1 MLELAGDNALYAA
14 IALGY
19 FLGSI
24 PFGLLLTRLAGL
36 GDVRTIGSGNIGAT
50 NVLRTGNKG
59 LAAVTLSL
67 DCGKG
72 SLAVILFR
80 DMGTEVSALAGLAA
94 VIGHTFPLWLRFQ
107 GGKGV
112 ATSHGVLLAAAWPV
126 GLLSCATWAGVA
138 AISRY
143 SSLAAIVALISA
155 PFYAYFFANN
165 NLTAAAAIIAV
176 LSVHRHR
183 KNIIRLKNGT
193 ESKIGKTSD

>member
-1 MLELAGDNALYAA
+1 MFELIGDNALYAA

-19 FLGSI
+19 LLGSI

-59 LAAVTLSL
+59 LAAVTLVL
-67 DCGKG
+67 DGGKG
-72 SLAVILFR
+72 SLAVFLFR
-80 DMGTEVSALAGLAA
+80 DMGTEVAAFAGLAA

-112 ATSHGVLLAAAWPV
+112 ATSLGVLLAAAWPV
-126 GLLSCATWAGVA
+126 GLLACATWAGVA

-143 SSLAAIVALISA
+143 SSLAAIAALLSA
-155 PFYAYFFANN
+155 PVYAYIFANN

-176 LSVHRHR
+176 LAVHRHR
-183 KNIIRLKNGT
+183 ENIIRLKNGT
-193 ESKIGKTSD
+193 ESKIGKAAK